1 MDVTIKSNECVI
13 KGVKIMANK
22 KYSKSEEVYEALA
35 TGKVKRNSIL
45 VMKRLY
51 NSSDTNYSKVLEDG
65 IVKYDNSLKS
75 LCSFYN
81 KSIDLLTVHELV
93 QLEANNKNYFTQDH
107 IKKYSMLMLGIKGV
121 KVNEYKGM
129 LITPDE
135 IKNL

>member
-1 MDVTIKSNECVI
+1 
-13 KGVKIMANK
+13 MANK
-22 KYSKSEEVYEALA
+22 KYSNSDEVYEALA

-51 NSSDTNYSKVLEDG
+51 NSNNDKAYSKVLEYG
-65 IVKYDNSLKS
+65 IIKYDNSLKS

-93 QLEANNKNYFTQDH
+93 QLEINNKKYFTKDH

-129 LITPDE
+129 LVTPDE
-135 IKNL
+135 INKL

>member
-1 MDVTIKSNECVI
+1 
-13 KGVKIMANK
+13 MANK
-22 KYSKSEEVYEALA
+22 KYSNSDEVYEALA

-51 NSSDTNYSKVLEDG
+51 NSNNDKAYSKVLEYG
-65 IVKYDNSLKS
+65 IIKYDNSLKS

-93 QLEANNKNYFTQDH
+93 QLEINNKKYFTQDH

-129 LITPDE
+129 LVTPDE
-135 IKNL
+135 INKL